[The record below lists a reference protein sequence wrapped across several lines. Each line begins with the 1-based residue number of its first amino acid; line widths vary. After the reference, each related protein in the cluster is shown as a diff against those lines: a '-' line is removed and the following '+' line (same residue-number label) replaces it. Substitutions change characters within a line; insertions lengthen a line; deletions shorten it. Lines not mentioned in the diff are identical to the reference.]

1 MSLAYS
7 LWSTAPYRPYSLL
20 ITRAPFDALCSLR
33 ANGGGWS
40 IIHCAYEQRR
50 ILRTLRSQI
59 HNPSVCASI
68 MCPIPN
74 PAHACKGPSRPPRP
88 ARQLTRKSTQQQH
101 GRRSTRTK
109 SAQSVYGPSLPDNAR
124 ECNKFIKVLLPVAEL
139 PATTDTL
146 LRIANMHACPLA
158 SDDYDDAQRSVHC
171 RLKRAAVAPGSGC
184 TIYQRYVEFRPLGCA
199 PRLQASL
206 APRGGA
212 NDQLCRSMRQDA
224 GFGTRAEGD
233 GPYDGRRSWSGRSNA
248 SATPSVPSGSID
260 SID

>member
-88 ARQLTRKSTQQQH
+88 ARQLTRKPMQHEQQQH

-139 PATTDTL
+139 PTTNDTL

-184 TIYQRYVEFRPLGCA
+184 TIYQRYMEFTPLGCA

-212 NDQLCRSMRQDA
+212 NDQLCRSMRQRWLRYT
-224 GFGTRAEGD
+224 G
-233 GPYDGRRSWSGRSNA
+233 
-248 SATPSVPSGSID
+248 
-260 SID
+260 